1 MVQKTR
7 LRGCVERGVCPR
19 TPVGPRPSEKFV
31 VKERGGS
38 AGYPL
43 AGVGA
48 ATRSTEG
55 IRRRRATQ
63 IHELLA
69 RSNPG
74 GFWTGSYPGGTF
86 RPAQRT
92 DVETDLPI
100 CQRASNDGNETPSL
114 SSLLRLLYCCP
125 FILRTPS
132 GGQDL
137 GGGRTNVRPRES
149 MKPRAGRQAKKSP
162 LGRLPGAGLSFSS
175 SRTCAKIVSWCLDGG
190 QGGHPRGSAARLKT
204 RVWS

>member
-132 GGQDL
+132 GGPDWGWANKCSPSRVYETAGREASEKVASRPPP
-137 GGGRTNVRPRES
+137 GGGSFLLFIPNVCENS
-149 MKPRAGRQAKKSP
+149 Q
-162 LGRLPGAGLSFSS
+162 L
-175 SRTCAKIVSWCLDGG
+175 VS
-190 QGGHPRGSAARLKT
+190 
-204 RVWS
+204 